1 MTDLQLIVAD
11 LVAIVVLIFGVYVP
25 RYHRRDLMVAF
36 LAVNVGV
43 LAVATALM
51 DSTVGLGLGLGL
63 FGVLS
68 LIRLRS
74 AELDQNEVAYYFAAL
89 ALGLLG
95 WLCGAVW
102 LPDTLMVLIVS
113 VMYLSG
119 HPRVM
124 PRSRRQMV
132 VLDRAVTDEDQLV
145 ALLEKRV
152 GGRVLSATV
161 HKLDLVNDSTLVD
174 VRFRLPSASDR
185 AVAPL
190 RPHEEVRS

>member
-95 WLCGAVW
+95 GLGGAGW
-102 LPDTLMVLIVS
+102 LPATLMVLIVA